1 MIQKRF
7 NELQPYLRGV
17 KLAGEYSVVECILK
31 NTWKIDG
38 LTAEG
43 VQYQPAPIKS
53 SGKESEE
60 HKGYVG
66 HMFWAEMSIDDLV
79 DNVEFVVNA
88 NIEMEQKQ
96 ALLRSKVE
104 ELKKMFEDKS
114 LEELKALKFHSEMDV
129 TLKVNKP
136 EPKVVKE
143 EELHKNNGVTEK
155 LQQNGQLQQ

>member
-7 NELQPYLRGV
+7 NELQPYLKGV
-17 KLAGEYSVVECILK
+17 KLASQYSVVECILK

-38 LTAEG
+38 LIAEG
-43 VQYQPAPIKS
+43 VQYKS

-66 HMFWAEMSIDDLV
+66 YMFWAEMAIDDLV
-79 DNVEFVVNA
+79 DSMELIVNA

-104 ELKKMFEDKS
+104 ELKKMFEDKP
-114 LEELKALKFHSEMDV
+114 LEELKSLKFSSEMDV
-129 TLKVNKP
+129 THKP
-136 EPKVVKE
+136 ETPTKVVKE
-143 EELHKNNGVTEK
+143 EESYKSNGITEK
-155 LQQNGQLQQ
+155 LQPNN

>member
-7 NELQPYLRGV
+7 NELQPYLRGL

-38 LTAEG
+38 LSTEG
-43 VQYQPAPIKS
+43 VQYKS

-66 HMFWAEMSIDDLV
+66 YMFWAEMSIDDLV
-79 DNVEFVVNA
+79 DNVELVINL

-96 ALLRSKVE
+96 ALLSSKVA

-114 LEELKALKFHSEMDV
+114 LEELKALKFSSEIDV
-129 TLKVNKP
+129 TLNPKP
-136 EPKVVKE
+136 EPKVKE
-143 EELHKNNGVTEK
+143 NGTTKELQPNS
-155 LQQNGQLQQ
+155 

>member
-7 NELQPYLRGV
+7 NELQPYLKGV

-43 VQYQPAPIKS
+43 VQYKS

-60 HKGYVG
+60 HKGYVSY
-66 HMFWAEMSIDDLV
+66 MFWSEMSIDDLV
-79 DNVEFVVNA
+79 DNVELVVNA

-96 ALLRSKVE
+96 TLLRSKVE

-114 LEELKALKFHSEMDV
+114 LDELKGLKFSSEMEV

-136 EPKVVKE
+136 EPPPTQIIKE
-143 EELHKNNGVTEK
+143 GENPQINGVTEK
-155 LQQNGQLQQ
+155 V

>member
-1 MIQKRF
+1 MKKI
-7 NELQPYLRGV
+7 V
-17 KLAGEYSVVECILK
+17 KLTEADLTKLVKTIVENISTEGIPQEDLD
-31 NTWKIDG
+31 T

-43 VQYQPAPIKS
+43 VQYKS

-66 HMFWAEMSIDDLV
+66 YMFWAEMPIDDLI
-79 DNVEFVVNA
+79 DNMELIVNA

-104 ELKKMFEDKS
+104 ELKKMFEDKP
-114 LEELKALKFHSEMDV
+114 LEELKSLKFSSEMDV

-136 EPKVVKE
+136 EPTSTKVVKE
-143 EELHKNNGVTEK
+143 GETYKSNGVTEK
-155 LQQNGQLQQ
+155 V

>member
-7 NELQPYLRGV
+7 NELQPYLKGV

-31 NTWKIDG
+31 STWKIDS

-43 VQYQPAPIKS
+43 VQYKA

-66 HMFWAEMSIDDLV
+66 YMFWSEMTIDELV
-79 DNVEFVVNA
+79 DNVELIVNA

-104 ELKKMFEDKS
+104 ELKKMFEDRS
-114 LEELKALKFHSEMDV
+114 LDELKGLKFSSDIDV
-129 TLKVNKP
+129 TLNTPKP
-136 EPKVVKE
+136 EPKVKE
-143 EELHKNNGVTEK
+143 NGITEK

>member
-43 VQYQPAPIKS
+43 VQYKS
-53 SGKESEE
+53 SGKESED

-66 HMFWAEMSIDDLV
+66 HMFWAEMSIDDV
-79 DNVEFVVNA
+79 IDNVELIISA

-114 LEELKALKFHSEMDV
+114 LDELKGLKFHSEIDV
-129 TLKVNKP
+129 TLNTPKV
-136 EPKVVKE
+136 EPKIKE
-143 EELHKNNGVTEK
+143 NGSTKELQPNG
-155 LQQNGQLQQ
+155 

>member
-7 NELQPYLRGV
+7 NELQPYLKGV
-17 KLAGEYSVVECILK
+17 KLASQYSVVECILK

-43 VQYQPAPIKS
+43 VQYKS

-66 HMFWAEMSIDDLV
+66 YMFWAEMAIDDLV
-79 DNVEFVVNA
+79 DSMELIVNA

-104 ELKKMFEDKS
+104 ELKKMFEDKP
-114 LEELKALKFHSEMDV
+114 LEELKSLKFSSEMDV

-136 EPKVVKE
+136 EPTSTKVVKE
-143 EELHKNNGVTEK
+143 GETYKSNGVTEK
-155 LQQNGQLQQ
+155 V

>member
-7 NELQPYLRGV
+7 NELQPYLKGV
-17 KLAGEYSVVECILK
+17 KLASQYSVVECILK
-31 NTWKIDG
+31 NTWKIDT

-43 VQYQPAPIKS
+43 VQYKS

-66 HMFWAEMSIDDLV
+66 YMFWAEMPIDDLV
-79 DNVEFVVNA
+79 DNMGLIVNA

-104 ELKKMFEDKS
+104 ELKKMFEDKP
-114 LEELKALKFHSEMDV
+114 LDELKNLKFSSEMDV

-136 EPKVVKE
+136 EPTSTKVVKE
-143 EELHKNNGVTEK
+143 GETYKSNGVTEK
-155 LQQNGQLQQ
+155 V

>member
-7 NELQPYLRGV
+7 NELQPYLKGV

-43 VQYQPAPIKS
+43 VQYKS

-60 HKGYVG
+60 HKGYVSY
-66 HMFWAEMSIDDLV
+66 MFWSEMSIDDLV
-79 DNVEFVVNA
+79 DNVELVVNA

-96 ALLRSKVE
+96 TLLRSKVE

-114 LEELKALKFHSEMDV
+114 LDELKGLKFSSEMEV

-136 EPKVVKE
+136 EPPPTKVVKE
-143 EELHKNNGVTEK
+143 EELPKTNGVTEK
-155 LQQNGQLQQ
+155 V

>member
-7 NELQPYLRGV
+7 NELQPYLKGV

-43 VQYQPAPIKS
+43 VQYKS

-60 HKGYVG
+60 HKGYVSY
-66 HMFWAEMSIDDLV
+66 MFWSEMSIDDLV
-79 DNVEFVVNA
+79 DNVELVVNA

-96 ALLRSKVE
+96 TLLRSKVE

-114 LEELKALKFHSEMDV
+114 LDELKGLKFSSEMEV
-129 TLKVNKP
+129 THKVNKP
-136 EPKVVKE
+136 EPPPTKVVKE
-143 EELHKNNGVTEK
+143 EELPKTNGVTEK
-155 LQQNGQLQQ
+155 V

>member
-7 NELQPYLRGV
+7 NELQPYLRGL

-38 LTAEG
+38 LSTEG
-43 VQYQPAPIKS
+43 VQYKS

-66 HMFWAEMSIDDLV
+66 YMFWAEMSIDDLV
-79 DNVEFVVNA
+79 DNVELVINL

-96 ALLRSKVE
+96 ALLSSKVA

-114 LEELKALKFHSEMDV
+114 LEELKALKFSSDIDV
-129 TLKVNKP
+129 TLNPKP
-136 EPKVVKE
+136 EPKVKE
-143 EELHKNNGVTEK
+143 NGTTKELQPNS
-155 LQQNGQLQQ
+155 

>member
-17 KLAGEYSVVECILK
+17 KLAGQYSVVECILK
-31 NTWKIDG
+31 STWKIDT

-43 VQYQPAPIKS
+43 VQYKS

-66 HMFWAEMSIDDLV
+66 YMFWAEMPIDDLV
-79 DNVEFVVNA
+79 DNMGLIVNA

-114 LEELKALKFHSEMDV
+114 LDELKGLKFSSEMDV

-136 EPKVVKE
+136 EPPTKVVKE
-143 EELHKNNGVTEK
+143 GETYKSNGVAEK
-155 LQQNGQLQQ
+155 V

>member
-17 KLAGEYSVVECILK
+17 KLAGEYAVVECILK

-38 LTAEG
+38 LTVEG
-43 VQYQPAPIKS
+43 VQYKA

-60 HKGYVG
+60 HKGYIG
-66 HMFWAEMSIDDLV
+66 YMFWSEMSIDDLV
-79 DNVEFVVNA
+79 DNVELIVNA

-104 ELKKMFEDKS
+104 ELKKMFEDRS
-114 LEELKALKFHSEMDV
+114 LDELKGLKFSSDIDV
-129 TLKVNKP
+129 TLNTPKP
-136 EPKVVKE
+136 EPKVKE
-143 EELHKNNGVTEK
+143 NGITEK

>member
-7 NELQPYLRGV
+7 NELQPYLKGV

-31 NTWKIDG
+31 NTWNIDG

-43 VQYQPAPIKS
+43 VQYKS

-66 HMFWAEMSIDDLV
+66 HMFWSEMSIDDLV
-79 DNVEFVVNA
+79 DNVELVVNA

-114 LEELKALKFHSEMDV
+114 LDELKALKFSSEMEV

-136 EPKVVKE
+136 EPPPTKVVKE
-143 EELHKNNGVTEK
+143 GELPKTNGVTEK
-155 LQQNGQLQQ
+155 V

>member
-31 NTWKIDG
+31 NTWKIEG

-43 VQYQPAPIKS
+43 VQYKS
-53 SGKESEE
+53 SGKESED

-66 HMFWAEMSIDDLV
+66 YMFWSEMTIDELV
-79 DNVEFVVNA
+79 DNVELIINA

-114 LEELKALKFHSEMDV
+114 LDELKGLKFSSDLDV
-129 TLKVNKP
+129 TLNTPKQ
-136 EPKVVKE
+136 EPKVKE
-143 EELHKNNGVTEK
+143 NGTTEK
-155 LQQNGQLQQ
+155 LQQNSQLQQ

>member
-7 NELQPYLRGV
+7 NELQPYLKGV
-17 KLAGEYSVVECILK
+17 KLEGEYSVVECILK

-43 VQYQPAPIKS
+43 VQYKS

-60 HKGYVG
+60 HKGYVSY
-66 HMFWAEMSIDDLV
+66 MFWSEMSIDDLV
-79 DNVEFVVNA
+79 DNVELVVNA

-96 ALLRSKVE
+96 TLLRSKVE

-114 LEELKALKFHSEMDV
+114 LDELKGLKFSSEMEV

-136 EPKVVKE
+136 EPPPTKVVKE
-143 EELHKNNGVTEK
+143 EELPKTNGVTEK
-155 LQQNGQLQQ
+155 V

>member
-7 NELQPYLRGV
+7 NELQPYLRGL

-38 LTAEG
+38 LSTEG
-43 VQYQPAPIKS
+43 VQYKS

-66 HMFWAEMSIDDLV
+66 YMFWAEMSIDDLV
-79 DNVEFVVNA
+79 DNVEIVINL

-96 ALLRSKVE
+96 ALLSSKVA

-114 LEELKALKFHSEMDV
+114 LEELKALKFSSDIDV
-129 TLKVNKP
+129 TLNPKP
-136 EPKVVKE
+136 EPKVKE
-143 EELHKNNGVTEK
+143 NGTTKELQPNS
-155 LQQNGQLQQ
+155 

>member
-7 NELQPYLRGV
+7 NELQPYLRGI
-17 KLAGEYSVVECILK
+17 KLVSDKLGQYSVVECILK

-38 LTAEG
+38 LTTEG
-43 VQYQPAPIKS
+43 VQYKS

-60 HKGYVG
+60 HKGYVNY
-66 HMFWAEMSIDDLV
+66 MFWSEMSIDDLV
-79 DNVEFVVNA
+79 DNVELVINA

-136 EPKVVKE
+136 EPPTKVVKE
-143 EELHKNNGVTEK
+143 GELHKSNGVTEK
-155 LQQNGQLQQ
+155 LQSNS

>member
-7 NELQPYLRGV
+7 NELQPYLRGI
-17 KLAGEYSVVECILK
+17 KLVSDKSGQYSVVECILK

-43 VQYQPAPIKS
+43 VQYES

-60 HKGYVG
+60 HKGYVNY
-66 HMFWAEMSIDDLV
+66 MFWSEMSIDDLI
-79 DNVEFVVNA
+79 DNVELVINA

-136 EPKVVKE
+136 EPKVVNE

-155 LQQNGQLQQ
+155 LQPNNQLQQ

>member
-7 NELQPYLRGV
+7 NELQPYLRGL

-38 LTAEG
+38 LSTEG
-43 VQYQPAPIKS
+43 VQYKS

-66 HMFWAEMSIDDLV
+66 YMFWAEMSIDDLV
-79 DNVEFVVNA
+79 DNVELVINL

-96 ALLRSKVE
+96 ALLSSKVA

-114 LEELKALKFHSEMDV
+114 IKFSSEIDV
-129 TLKVNKP
+129 TLNPKP
-136 EPKVVKE
+136 EPKVKE
-143 EELHKNNGVTEK
+143 NGTTKELQPNS
-155 LQQNGQLQQ
+155 